1 MAVIKNIKDNK
12 SLWEEEEKENLY
24 ELLVRL

>member
-24 ELLVRL
+24 ELLMRL